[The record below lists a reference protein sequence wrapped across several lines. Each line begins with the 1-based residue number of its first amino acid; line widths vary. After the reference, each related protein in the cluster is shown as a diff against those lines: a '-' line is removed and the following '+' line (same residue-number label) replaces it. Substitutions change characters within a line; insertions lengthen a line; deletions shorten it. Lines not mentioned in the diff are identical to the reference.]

1 MLCSF
6 LLYNII
12 NEFQVYIYPL
22 PCEPSSHPKD
32 LSKNDFK
39 SKNSGASWISTHTH
53 THTHTKK
60 INLDVDLT
68 FKQHKKFKILC
79 RSSCLQASRLS
90 RQGLSFWHNFN
101 FFIFYFLRIDI
112 LRQLSAFS
120 EVKGIQG
127 VLQSSSG

>member
-1 MLCSF
+1 MQSEKSTRIKLRFLFILFLSANRDLLFFYFYCFLTLFFLIGEYLFTMLCSF

-79 RSSCLQASRLS
+79 RSSCL
-90 RQGLSFWHNFN
+90 
-101 FFIFYFLRIDI
+101 
-112 LRQLSAFS
+112 
-120 EVKGIQG
+120 
-127 VLQSSSG
+127 